1 MLEFRICP
9 APRREGRWAGPGSRV
24 RSRAMPAPRVSRYR
38 LRARVWSDDGAVL
51 TGTRRRSASVCP
63 SKPHPRILT
72 TARANGTEVTASLS
86 KDLLVAANG
95 CAGHADPEPTP
106 CSSHAISHGKRDVV
120 CSRGMLPRLPPGS
133 TARSARATPMLTG
146 STQRRKKV

>member
-1 MLEFRICP
+1 M
-9 APRREGRWAGPGSRV
+9 A
-24 RSRAMPAPRVSRYR
+24 
-38 LRARVWSDDGAVL
+38 
-51 TGTRRRSASVCP
+51 P
-63 SKPHPRILT
+63 SKPHAHILT
-72 TARANGTEVTASLS
+72 TARANGTEVTATLS

-146 STQRRKKV
+146 SALRAEKMFPVTRGLQVVSISVGPRLDLVIVALS

>member
-1 MLEFRICP
+1 M
-9 APRREGRWAGPGSRV
+9 
-24 RSRAMPAPRVSRYR
+24 
-38 LRARVWSDDGAVL
+38 RARVWSDDGAVL

-106 CSSHAISHGKRDVV
+106 CSSHAISHGKRDVA
-120 CSRGMLPRLPPGS
+120 CSRGMLPRLPPSS

-146 STQRRKKV
+146 STLFLVYCCSRRRCSSSRLTLLWDPRTHCHTHSRSLCDLLP